1 MSEPILDLVTNKAF
15 TPEPMVQRATDP
27 VLQPTTYSTPG
38 DWAGQFPQPLDP
50 TEIITM
56 CEEITLWQA
65 LPEKRTMLYGE
76 TWREMGYANILS
88 GSTAVD
94 EYLFFQDGYCPEEY
108 EHSGSN
114 KTVNHKNIG
123 VKKNLSEREI
133 LHSMAVA
140 ALPMGA
146 INTLIGGTP
155 SGEGLPGAYDMAT
168 FQRQNIR
175 DLAEKEIR
183 MGETLV
189 LNGWDRYLVNGST
202 ATSAL
207 QFDGIE
213 NWATNMSCTMH
224 TNDNSASGTFSAT
237 SFDRFLSESCA
248 KPTLFMGHPQAIQE
262 MMQAYFIL
270 GFQGSQMINYSSGE
284 RITPGFNFAGF
295 INTGIGRVG
304 VVADNNFRRT
314 TSSSTSFQADI
325 WAFRMTHNG
334 EPLVY
339 KSTQIPLGLRYLT
352 PGCTVISFEIW
363 AATCLIIKACCFHGK
378 YTSQFSGRSTTTC
391 ALL

>member
-1 MSEPILDLVTNKAF
+1 MSEPILDVVTNKAF

-27 VLQPTTYSTPG
+27 VLQPAAYSTPG

-50 TEIITM
+50 TEIISM

-76 TWREMGYANILS
+76 TWREMNYANIIS
-88 GSTAVD
+88 GSTASD
-94 EYLFFQDGYCPEEY
+94 EYLFFSDGYCPEEY

-114 KTVNHKNIG
+114 ITVNHKNIG

-133 LHSMAVA
+133 MHSMAVA

-146 INTLIGGTP
+146 INTLIGGAP
-155 SGEGLPGAYDMAT
+155 SGEGLPGAYDMGT

-183 MGETLV
+183 MAETLV
-189 LNGWDRYLVNGST
+189 LNGWDRYLVNGNTST
-202 ATSAL
+202 SSL

-224 TNDNSASGTFSAT
+224 TNDNSGSGTFSAT

-248 KPTLFMGHPQAIQE
+248 KPTVLMGHPQAIQE
-262 MMQAYFIL
+262 LMQAYFIL

-295 INTGIGRVG
+295 VNTGIGRLG
-304 VVADNNFRRT
+304 VIADNNFRRT
-314 TSSSTSFQADI
+314 TASSTTFQADI

-334 EPLVY
+334 EPLIY
-339 KSTQIPLGLRYLT
+339 KSTQVPLGLRYLT

-363 AATCLIIKACCFHGK
+363 AATCLIIKACCMHGK
-378 YTSQFSGRSTTTC
+378 YTSQWTGRSSTTC

>member
-1 MSEPILDLVTNKAF
+1 MSEPILDVTTNKTF
-15 TPEPMVQRATDP
+15 VPEPMVQRATDP

-50 TEIITM
+50 TEILTM

-65 LPEKRTMLYGE
+65 LPEKRTALYGE
-76 TWREMGYANILS
+76 TWREMDYANILS
-88 GSTAVD
+88 GTKAVD

-133 LHSMAVA
+133 MHSMAVA

-146 INTLIGGTP
+146 INTLIGGAP
-155 SGEGLPGAYDMAT
+155 SGERLPGAYDLGT
-168 FQRQNIR
+168 FQRESVKN
-175 DLAEKEIR
+175 LAEKEIR
-183 MGETLV
+183 LGETLV
-189 LNGWDRYLVNGST
+189 LNGWDRYLVNGNTST
-202 ATSAL
+202 SSL

-248 KPTLFMGHPQAIQE
+248 KPTTLMGHPQAIQE
-262 MMQAYFIL
+262 LMQNYFVL
-270 GFQGSQMINYSSGE
+270 GFQGSQIINQQAE
-284 RITPGFNFAGF
+284 RMTPGFNFAASV
-295 INTGIGRVG
+295 NTGIGRLNVI
-304 VVADNNFRRT
+304 ADNNFRRDASGT
-314 TSSSTSFQADI
+314 TTFQADI
-325 WAFRMTHNG
+325 WAFRMIHNG
-334 EPLVY
+334 EQLVY

-378 YTSQFSGRSTTTC
+378 YTSQFSGREVTTC

>member
-1 MSEPILDLVTNKAF
+1 MSEPILDVVTNKAF

-50 TEIITM
+50 TEIISM

-76 TWREMGYANILS
+76 TWREMNYANIIS
-88 GSTAVD
+88 GSTASD
-94 EYLFFQDGYCPEEY
+94 EYLFFSDGYCPEEY

-114 KTVNHKNIG
+114 ITVNHKNIG

-133 LHSMAVA
+133 MHSMAVA

-146 INTLIGGTP
+146 INTLIGGVP
-155 SGEGLPGAYDMAT
+155 SGEGLPGAYDMGT

-183 MGETLV
+183 MAETLV
-189 LNGWDRYLVNGST
+189 LNGWDRYLVNGNTST
-202 ATSAL
+202 SSL

-224 TNDNSASGTFSAT
+224 TNNNTASGTFSAT
-237 SFDRFLSESCA
+237 EFDRFLSESCA
-248 KPTLFMGHPQAIQE
+248 KPTVLMGHPQAIQE
-262 MMQAYFIL
+262 LMQAYFIL
-270 GFQGSQMINYSSGE
+270 GFQGSQLVNQPAE
-284 RITPGFNFAGF
+284 RMTPGFNFAGF
-295 INTGIGRVG
+295 VNTGVGRLG
-304 VVADNNFRRT
+304 VIADNNFRRT
-314 TSSSTSFQADI
+314 TTSATAFQADI

-363 AATCLIIKACCFHGK
+363 AATCLIIKACCMHGK
-378 YTSQFSGRSTTTC
+378 YTSQFSGRSSTTC

>member
-15 TPEPMVQRATDP
+15 TPESVVQRATDP
-27 VLQPTTYSTPG
+27 VLQPATYSTPG

-123 VKKNLSEREI
+123 VKKQLSEREI

-155 SGEGLPGAYDMAT
+155 AGEGLPGAYDMAT
-168 FQRQNIR
+168 FQRKNIQ

-189 LNGWDRYLVNGST
+189 LNGWDRYLVNGNT

-248 KPTLFMGHPQAIQE
+248 KPTLLMGHPQAIQE
-262 MMQAYFIL
+262 LMQAYFIL
-270 GFQGSQMINYSSGE
+270 GFQGSQVIAQQADRM
-284 RITPGFNFAGF
+284 TPGFNFAGF
-295 INTGIGRVG
+295 VNTGVGRLG

-378 YTSQFSGRSTTTC
+378 YTSQFTGRSSTTC